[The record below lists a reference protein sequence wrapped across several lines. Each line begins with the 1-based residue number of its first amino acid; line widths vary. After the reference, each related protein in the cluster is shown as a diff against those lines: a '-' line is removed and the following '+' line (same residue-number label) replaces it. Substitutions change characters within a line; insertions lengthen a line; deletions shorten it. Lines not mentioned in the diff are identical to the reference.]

1 MAPLPKN
8 FSIPAIPIR
17 SAISEGR
24 VDEAMQKLTAIL
36 ETGEA
41 DSAIQM
47 LAAEW
52 ILTVGIKPGDA
63 KALRN
68 GAAALPDEWCDIA
81 EVVTQLRDEGMPY
94 ADAVAEAAVR
104 FGYSERHVQ
113 RCYALWNQSDESAN

>member
-1 MAPLPKN
+1 MAPLPKS

-24 VDEAMQKLTAIL
+24 VEEAMQKLAQVL
-36 ETGEA
+36 ESGKA
-41 DSAIQM
+41 DPAIQM

-68 GAAALPDEWCDIA
+68 GAAALPSDWYDIA
-81 EVVTQLRDEGMPY
+81 EMVNQLRDDGGTY
-94 ADAVAEAAVR
+94 AHAVAETANR

-113 RCYALWNQSDESAN
+113 KCYALWNQTDDRAD

>member
-1 MAPLPKN
+1 MAPLPKS

-24 VDEAMQKLTAIL
+24 VEEAMQKIAQIL
-36 ETGEA
+36 ESGKA
-41 DSAIQM
+41 DPAIQM

-68 GAAALPDEWCDIA
+68 GAAALPSDWYDIA
-81 EVVTQLRDEGMPY
+81 EVVNRLRDDGSTY
-94 ADAVAEAAVR
+94 AHAVAETANS

-113 RCYALWNQSDESAN
+113 KCYALWNQSNESAD

>member
-1 MAPLPKN
+1 MAPLPKS

-24 VDEAMQKLTAIL
+24 VEEAMQKLAQIL
-36 ETGEA
+36 ESGKA
-41 DSAIQM
+41 DSAIQT

-68 GAAALPDEWCDIA
+68 GAAALPTDWYDIA
-81 EVVTQLRDEGMPY
+81 EMVNHLRDDGNTY
-94 ADAVAEAAVR
+94 AHAVAETANR

-113 RCYALWNQSDESAN
+113 KCYTLWNQAGESAD

>member
-1 MAPLPKN
+1 MAPLPKS

-24 VDEAMQKLTAIL
+24 VEEAMQKLAQVL
-36 ETGEA
+36 ESGKA
-41 DSAIQM
+41 DPAIQM

-68 GAAALPDEWCDIA
+68 GAAALPSDWYDIA
-81 EVVTQLRDEGMPY
+81 QMVNHLRGDGSTY
-94 ADAVAEAAVR
+94 AHAVAETATR

-113 RCYALWNQSDESAN
+113 KCCALWNQADESAD